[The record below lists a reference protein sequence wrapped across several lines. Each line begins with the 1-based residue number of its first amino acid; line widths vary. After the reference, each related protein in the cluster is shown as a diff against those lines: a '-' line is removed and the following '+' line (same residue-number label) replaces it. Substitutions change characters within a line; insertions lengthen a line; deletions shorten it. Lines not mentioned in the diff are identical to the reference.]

1 MAAQELKIEPAWEA
15 SFFGFLIQEIK
26 VGTDHGNNLAS
37 ELLSTI
43 DQAEE
48 NSLLKVSVDAQ
59 HLHVLPLLERQGF
72 EMWETRFTWLTTW
85 SRDQLV
91 QNHDLN
97 PKLPGDRV
105 VWGSELHHQA
115 ILDMTNEYLAKST
128 AVVNRFDSPFYP
140 EGSSEK
146 WYANWILNVLQNPKA
161 LVAVAE
167 HGEDREVAGYFIYLP
182 GEPQDGVDV
191 YKGILSVIQPAHRGR
206 NLHVHLQQFL
216 FEEMA
221 KRHERVTLD
230 NTTQVSNYPV
240 IRNHAKS
247 GRRPDHI
254 ELVMF
259 RGPHRR

>member
-1 MAAQELKIEPAWEA
+1 MKLTRSEAWEA
-15 SFFGFLIQEIK
+15 SFFGFPVEEIRMRNSLLADVADDVSALIE
-26 VGTDHGNNLAS
+26 GAAPET
-37 ELLSTI
+37 
-43 DQAEE
+43 
-48 NSLLKVSVDAQ
+48 LLKVSVDARQ
-59 HLHVLPLLERQGF
+59 HRAIPWLERQGF
-72 EMWETRFTWLTTW
+72 ELWETRYVWLTTW
-85 SRDQLV
+85 SRDELAQTHAL
-91 QNHDLN
+91 HAA
-97 PKLPGDRV
+97 LPEDRI
-105 VWGSELHHQA
+105 VWGTEAHHEA
-115 ILDMTNEYLAKST
+115 ILSMTQEQVAKST

-140 EGSSEK
+140 EGSAEM
-146 WYANWILNVLQNPKA
+146 WYAKWIAQVLQNPKA

-167 HGEDREVAGYFIYLP
+167 RGKEREVAGYFIYLP

>member
-1 MAAQELKIEPAWEA
+1 MKLTRSEAWEA
-15 SFFGFLIQEIK
+15 SFFGFPVEEIRMGNSLLADVADDVSALIE
-26 VGTDHGNNLAS
+26 GAS
-37 ELLSTI
+37 PET
-43 DQAEE
+43 
-48 NSLLKVSVDAQ
+48 LLKVSVDARQ
-59 HLHVLPLLERQGF
+59 LHAIPWLERQGF
-72 EMWETRFTWLTTW
+72 ELWETRYVWLTTW
-85 SRDQLV
+85 SRDELTQTHAL
-91 QNHDLN
+91 HSSK
-97 PKLPGDRV
+97 PEDRI
-105 VWGSELHHQA
+105 VWGAEAHHEA
-115 ILDMTNEYLAKST
+115 ILSMTQEQVANST

-140 EGSSEK
+140 EGSSET
-146 WYANWILNVLQNPKA
+146 WYAKWIAQVLQNPEA

-167 HGEDREVAGYFIYLP
+167 HGEDRAVAGYFIYLP

-216 FEEMA
+216 FAEMA
-221 KRHERVTLD
+221 KRHEQVTLD

>member
-1 MAAQELKIEPAWEA
+1 MKLTRSEAWEA
-15 SFFGFLIQEIK
+15 SFFGFPVEEIRIGNSLFADVTDEVSALIE
-26 VGTDHGNNLAS
+26 GAS
-37 ELLSTI
+37 PET
-43 DQAEE
+43 
-48 NSLLKVSVDAQ
+48 LLKVSVDARQ
-59 HLHVLPLLERQGF
+59 LHAIPWLERQGF
-72 EMWETRFTWLTTW
+72 ELWEYRHVWLTTF
-85 SRDQLV
+85 SRDELTQKHAL
-91 QNHDLN
+91 HAS
-97 PKLPGDRV
+97 LPEDRI
-105 VWGSELHHQA
+105 VWGTEAHHEA
-115 ILDMTNEYLAKST
+115 ILSMTQAQVAKST

-140 EGSSEK
+140 EGSAEM
-146 WYANWILNVLQNPKA
+146 WYAKWIAQVLQNPMA

-167 HGEDREVAGYFIYLP
+167 HGEKREVAGYFIYLP
-182 GEPQDGVDV
+182 GEPRDGMAA

-240 IRNHAKS
+240 VRNHAKS

-254 ELVMF
+254 EFVMF

>member
-1 MAAQELKIEPAWEA
+1 MKLTRSEAWEA
-15 SFFGFLIQEIK
+15 SFFGFPVEEIRMRNSLLADVADDVSMLIE
-26 VGTDHGNNLAS
+26 GAAPET
-37 ELLSTI
+37 
-43 DQAEE
+43 
-48 NSLLKVSVDAQ
+48 LLKVSVDARQ
-59 HLHVLPLLERQGF
+59 LHAIPWLERQGF
-72 EMWETRFTWLTTW
+72 ELWETRYVWLTTW
-85 SRDQLV
+85 SRDELAQTHAL
-91 QNHDLN
+91 HAA
-97 PKLPGDRV
+97 LPEDRI
-105 VWGSELHHQA
+105 VWGTEAHHEA
-115 ILDMTNEYLAKST
+115 ILSMTQEQVAKST

-140 EGSSEK
+140 EGSAEM
-146 WYANWILNVLQNPKA
+146 WYAKWIAQVLQNPKA

-167 HGEDREVAGYFIYLP
+167 HGKEREVAGYFIYLP

>member
-1 MAAQELKIEPAWEA
+1 MKLTRSEAWEA
-15 SFFGFLIQEIK
+15 SFFGFPVEEIRIGNSLFADVTDEVSALIE
-26 VGTDHGNNLAS
+26 GAS
-37 ELLSTI
+37 PET
-43 DQAEE
+43 
-48 NSLLKVSVDAQ
+48 LLKVSVDARQ
-59 HLHVLPLLERQGF
+59 LHAIPWLERQGF
-72 EMWETRFTWLTTW
+72 ELWESRYVWLTTF
-85 SRDQLV
+85 SRDELTQKHAL
-91 QNHDLN
+91 HAS
-97 PKLPGDRV
+97 LPEGRI
-105 VWGSELHHQA
+105 VWGTEAHHEA
-115 ILDMTNEYLAKST
+115 ILSMTQAQVAKST

-140 EGSSEK
+140 EGSAER
-146 WYANWILNVLQNPKA
+146 WYAKWIAQVLQNPMA

-167 HGEDREVAGYFIYLP
+167 HGEEREVVGYFIYLP
-182 GEPQDGVDV
+182 GEPRDGVAA

-240 IRNHAKS
+240 VRNHAKS

-254 ELVMF
+254 EFVMF

>member
-1 MAAQELKIEPAWEA
+1 MKLTRSEAWEA
-15 SFFGFLIQEIK
+15 SFFGFPVEEIRMGNSLLADVADEVSALIE
-26 VGTDHGNNLAS
+26 GAAPDT
-37 ELLSTI
+37 
-43 DQAEE
+43 
-48 NSLLKVSVDAQ
+48 LLKVSVDARR
-59 HLHVLPLLERQGF
+59 LHAIPWLERQGF
-72 EMWETRFTWLTTW
+72 ELWETRYVWLTTW
-85 SRDQLV
+85 SRDELTQTHAL
-91 QNHDLN
+91 HASK
-97 PKLPGDRV
+97 PEDRI
-105 VWGSELHHQA
+105 VWGAEAHHEA
-115 ILDMTNEYLAKST
+115 ILSMTQEQVAKST

-140 EGSSEK
+140 EGSSET
-146 WYANWILNVLQNPKA
+146 WYAKWIAQVLQNPEA

>member
-1 MAAQELKIEPAWEA
+1 MAAQELTIASAWEA
-15 SFFGFLIQEIK
+15 SFFGFSIQEIK
-26 VGTDHGNNLAS
+26 VGTDPDDNLAS

-43 DQAEE
+43 EQAEDDA
-48 NSLLKVSVDAQ
+48 LLKVSVDAQ
-59 HLHVLPLLERQGF
+59 QLHVLPLLERQGF
-72 EMWETRFTWLTTW
+72 ELWETRFTWLTTW
-85 SRDQLV
+85 SRAQLR
-91 QNHDLN
+91 QNHDLK

-105 VWGSELHHQA
+105 VWGSERHQQA
-115 ILDMTNEYLAKST
+115 ILDMTNEHLAKST

-140 EGSSEK
+140 EGSSET
-146 WYANWILNVLQNPKA
+146 WYAKWITRSCKTPGAGGGGRTRRN
-161 LVAVAE
+161 
-167 HGEDREVAGYFIYLP
+167 REVAGYFIYLP

-191 YKGILSVIQPAHRGR
+191 YKGILSVIPPASRPKP
-206 NLHVHLQQFL
+206 HVHLQQFL

-230 NTTQVSNYPV
+230 NTTRVSNYPV

>member
-1 MAAQELKIEPAWEA
+1 MKLTRSEAWEA
-15 SFFGFLIQEIK
+15 SFFGFPVEEIRIGNSLFADVTDEVSALIE
-26 VGTDHGNNLAS
+26 GAAPET
-37 ELLSTI
+37 
-43 DQAEE
+43 
-48 NSLLKVSVDAQ
+48 LLKVSVDARQ
-59 HLHVLPLLERQGF
+59 LHAIPWLERQGF
-72 EMWETRFTWLTTW
+72 ELWESRYVWLTTF
-85 SRDQLV
+85 SRDELTQKHAL
-91 QNHDLN
+91 HAS
-97 PKLPGDRV
+97 LPEDRI
-105 VWGSELHHQA
+105 VWGTEAHHEA
-115 ILDMTNEYLAKST
+115 ILSMTQAQVAKST

-140 EGSSEK
+140 EGSAEM
-146 WYANWILNVLQNPKA
+146 WYAKWIAQVLQNPMA

-167 HGEDREVAGYFIYLP
+167 HGEKREVAGYFIYLP
-182 GEPQDGVDV
+182 GEPRDGVAA

-240 IRNHAKS
+240 VRNHAKS

-254 ELVMF
+254 EFVMF

>member
-1 MAAQELKIEPAWEA
+1 MGNSLLADVADDVSMLIEGAAPE
-15 SFFGFLIQEIK
+15 
-26 VGTDHGNNLAS
+26 T
-37 ELLSTI
+37 
-43 DQAEE
+43 
-48 NSLLKVSVDAQ
+48 LLKVSVDARQ
-59 HLHVLPLLERQGF
+59 LHAIPWLERQGF
-72 EMWETRFTWLTTW
+72 ELWETRYVWLTTW
-85 SRDQLV
+85 SRDELTQTYAL
-91 QNHDLN
+91 HAA
-97 PKLPGDRV
+97 LPEDRI
-105 VWGSELHHQA
+105 VWGTEAHHEA
-115 ILDMTNEYLAKST
+115 ILSMTQEQVAKST

-140 EGSSEK
+140 EGSAEM
-146 WYANWILNVLQNPKA
+146 WYAKWIAQVLQNPKA

-167 HGEDREVAGYFIYLP
+167 HGKEREVAGYFIYLP